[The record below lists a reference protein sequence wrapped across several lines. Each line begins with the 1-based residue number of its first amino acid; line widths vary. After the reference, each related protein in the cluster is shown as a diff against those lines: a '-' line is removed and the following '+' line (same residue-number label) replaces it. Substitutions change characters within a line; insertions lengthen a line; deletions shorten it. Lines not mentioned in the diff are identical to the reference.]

1 MKQNPDSLQE
11 TEKPLVPAG
20 KNRKRFW
27 ILLAAV
33 LLLSV
38 CLFLVYGTLR
48 THTLIVYEQQV
59 VSDKI
64 QTPFEF
70 LVLSDLHSDS
80 FGEDNEDLVKTVT
93 AAADQTQ
100 FIVLAGD
107 LVDEEAQDAENVLS
121 LCSKLQEILPVYYF
135 PGNSELAREDWNEIQ
150 EKLKQIGIP
159 VLDKEVFQLDLNGNP
174 VLLGGLYDYSF
185 ALNGEDTVDTEKM
198 DPETV
203 DFLQEMKD
211 FDGFRL
217 VVSHRPD
224 SFFLNRSGNFWDLDL
239 VISGHTHGGQI
250 VLPGG
255 QGLWAPDQGWL
266 PQADSGLVYNEDL
279 PIVITSGLS
288 SGKQKLPRWNNP
300 GEVLLVKVNPA
311 QTEN

>member
-11 TEKPLVPAG
+11 AEKPLVSAG
-20 KNRKRFW
+20 KNKKRLW
-27 ILLAAV
+27 LLLAAV
-33 LLLSV
+33 LLIGVS
-38 CLFLVYGTLR
+38 LFLVYGTLR
-48 THTLIVYEQQV
+48 AHMLNVKEQMV
-59 VSDKI
+59 VSDQI

-80 FGEDNEDLVKTVT
+80 FGEDNADLVNVVSS
-93 AAADQTQ
+93 AADQAQ
-100 FIVLAGD
+100 FIILAGD
-107 LVDEEAQDAENVLS
+107 LVDDEAPDAENVLS

-150 EKLKQIGIP
+150 EKLKQMGIP
-159 VLDKEVFQLDLNGNP
+159 VLDKEAVQLDLNGNP

-185 ALNGEDTVDTEKM
+185 ALNGEDTVEPEKM

-203 DFLQEMKD
+203 NFLQEMKD

-224 SFFLNRSGNFWDLDL
+224 SFFLNRSGNFWDMDL
-239 VISGHTHGGQI
+239 VVSGHTHGGQI
-250 VLPGG
+250 ILPGG

-279 PIVITSGLS
+279 PIVITAGLS

-300 GEVLLVKVNPA
+300 GEVLLVKVNPT